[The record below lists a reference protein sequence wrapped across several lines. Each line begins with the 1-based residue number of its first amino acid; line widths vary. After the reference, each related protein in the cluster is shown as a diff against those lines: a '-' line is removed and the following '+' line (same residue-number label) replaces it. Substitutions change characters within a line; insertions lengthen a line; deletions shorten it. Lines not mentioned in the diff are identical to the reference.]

1 MVMMDIEQHI
11 LDIVAKKISDSIDK
25 EVLYNA
31 MGWTIVNI
39 PHPWYIPSV
48 SSNVKDWLK
57 EAKIEYDSWD
67 STIAFKEGSD
77 ATFFLL
83 RWS

>member
-1 MVMMDIEQHI
+1 MMDIEQHI

-67 STIAFKEGSD
+67 SKIAFKEGSD

-83 RWS
+83 RWT

>member
-1 MVMMDIEQHI
+1 MMDIEHKY
-11 LDIVAKKISDSIDK
+11 LNKLTKDLSDSIDT

-39 PHPWYIPSV
+39 PDKWYIAGLYYELT
-48 SSNVKDWLK
+48 DWLK
-57 EAKIEYDSWD
+57 ESKIECHCWD
-67 STIAFKEGSD
+67 GKIAFKKGSD

>member
-1 MVMMDIEQHI
+1 MDIEQNI
-11 LDIVAKKISDSIDK
+11 IDIVAKKISDSIDK

>member
-1 MVMMDIEQHI
+1 MMDIEQHI

-39 PHPWYIPSV
+39 PHPWYIPNG

-67 STIAFKEGSD
+67 SKIAFKEGSD

-83 RWS
+83 RWT

>member
-1 MVMMDIEQHI
+1 MMDIEQHI
-11 LDIVAKKISDSIDK
+11 LDIAAKKISDSIDK
-25 EVLYNA
+25 AVLYNA

-48 SSNVKDWLK
+48 SINVKDWLK

-67 STIAFKEGSD
+67 SKIAFKEGSD

-83 RWS
+83 RWT

>member
-1 MVMMDIEQHI
+1 MMDIEQHI
-11 LDIVAKKISDSIDK
+11 IDIVAKKISDSIDK

-67 STIAFKEGSD
+67 SKIAFKEGSD

-83 RWS
+83 RWT